1 MVHAAF
7 YFTMSYIMDRQ
18 KTLYTRDVQLILY
31 RGPHFD
37 LKWTEPVKL
46 HNKCIKLQERF
57 F

>member
-7 YFTMSYIMDRQ
+7 YFTISYIMDHQ